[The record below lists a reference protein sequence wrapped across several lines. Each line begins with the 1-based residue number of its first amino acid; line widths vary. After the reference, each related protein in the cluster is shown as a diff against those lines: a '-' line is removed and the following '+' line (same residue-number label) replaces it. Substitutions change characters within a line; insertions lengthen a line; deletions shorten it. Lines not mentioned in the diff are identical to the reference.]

1 MVDGVRSARFEQGV
15 AGSPE
20 AVAVDGSLFLSP
32 GARSRMAALEPGDHM
47 ACITGFDE
55 VRRAFLCAFVQDGL
69 ERGDKVLCL
78 ETRVNEVPGFLS
90 EEGMSPGPLLEA
102 GRLEILPAE
111 RAYTREDRFAPER
124 MIDLLAEETR
134 AALSGGYRA
143 LRVAG
148 EMSWAL
154 SGVPGS
160 ECLIEYEARVNDF
173 FQAQACLAL
182 CQYDRRRFPPAT
194 LMGVLST
201 HPVVGIDL
209 EVVDNPYYVPTD
221 RLLGPRA
228 ETARLDTWVRTL
240 LERKRF
246 EDRVQEAREALEAQV
261 AERTRALSET
271 NERLRREVQERK
283 QTEAALQQK
292 EQELEAQ
299 ARHLEEVN
307 TAMRVLLQHR
317 EEEKGRLQ
325 RDVAANV
332 HKLVLP
338 YLDRLEASSPASDMR
353 TFLEIVRSNLKDLT
367 APFARSLSGSTSSLT
382 PTEIRVADMIRHGK
396 STKEMAALLSVSANA
411 VSVHRHNIR
420 KKLGLLNR
428 KVNLR
433 TYLQSHPE

>member
-1 MVDGVRSARFEQGV
+1 MVEDIRSVFFEERGAART
-15 AGSPE
+15 E
-20 AVAVDGSLFLSP
+20 AVAMDGPPSLSAE
-32 GARSRMAALEPGDHM
+32 ARRRLADLEPGDHM
-47 ACITGFDE
+47 ACILGFDE
-55 VRRAFLCAFVQDGL
+55 ARRTFLCAFVQDGL

-78 ETRVNEVPGFLS
+78 ESRVNEVPGFLS
-90 EEGMSPGPLLEA
+90 EEGMSPGSLLEA

-111 RAYTREDRFAPER
+111 RTYTREDRFVPER

-154 SGVPGS
+154 SGIPGS
-160 ECLIEYEARVNDF
+160 ERLVEYEARVNDF
-173 FQAQACLAL
+173 FRDRPCLAL
-182 CQYDRRRFPPAT
+182 CQYDRRRFHPAT
-194 LMGVLST
+194 LMGVLLT
-201 HPVVGIDL
+201 HPVVGIDM
-209 EVVDNPYYVPTD
+209 EVVDNPYYVPPD
-221 RLLGPRA
+221 RLLGPQA
-228 ETARLDTWVRTL
+228 EASRLDTWIRTL

-261 AERTRALSET
+261 AERTRALSQT

-325 RDVAANV
+325 REVAANV

-338 YLDRLEASSPASDMR
+338 YMDRLEASSPAGDMR
-353 TFLEIVRSNLKDLT
+353 TFLEIVRSNLEDLT
-367 APFARSLSGSTSSLT
+367 APFARSLSGLTSSLT

-420 KKLGLLNR
+420 RKLGLLNR
-428 KVNLR
+428 KINLR
-433 TYLQSHPE
+433 TYLQSHSK